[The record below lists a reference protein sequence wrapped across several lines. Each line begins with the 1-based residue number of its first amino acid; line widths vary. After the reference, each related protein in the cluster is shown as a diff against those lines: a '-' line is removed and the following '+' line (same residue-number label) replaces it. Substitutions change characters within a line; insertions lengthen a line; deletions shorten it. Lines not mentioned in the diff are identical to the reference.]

1 MTESGYQNIRASSHS
16 REGSL
21 SEAGSEISESRGLVL
36 SVSSLQPRGARD
48 GSKDSPRSDDS
59 GVILSEMGGIAASH
73 EAAEDSDNMDNMVR
87 LEPEGINEEDQSQN
101 CASSLTLSV
110 DKRLFGRLQEELT
123 QAQSLLKLKEEQ
135 VVKLSRIRDDIEGE
149 MEDLTASL
157 FQEAH
162 KMVQEANVKRA
173 QAEKSFAESEMKVEG
188 LESEVTALKAMVITS
203 TPSMPNKSLNPSH
216 HRVTALDTSSS
227 GDPASPSSPGWERPH
242 RDSVDSGASSG
253 EADRHIDPI
262 LRQEY
267 LSWKKAPDMSE
278 SSLFMT
284 RIYRE
289 DVELCLQFPAT
300 DLAAKVRT
308 GIHANTLCLI
318 PVKPDTGEN
327 PRNCALLDQPRTV
340 RYKLVLDGEKE
351 EHYICQLARN
361 RLTSVCDFLTYCRYV
376 TQGMVKSPVN
386 DVYWEIMELRR
397 KMASARLG
405 FNI

>member
-73 EAAEDSDNMDNMVR
+73 EAAEDSDNMDNMDNMVR

-157 FQEAH
+157 FQ
-162 KMVQEANVKRA
+162 
-173 QAEKSFAESEMKVEG
+173 
-188 LESEVTALKAMVITS
+188 VIIF
-203 TPSMPNKSLNPSH
+203 
-216 HRVTALDTSSS
+216 V
-227 GDPASPSSPGWERPH
+227 
-242 RDSVDSGASSG
+242 
-253 EADRHIDPI
+253 
-262 LRQEY
+262 
-267 LSWKKAPDMSE
+267 
-278 SSLFMT
+278 
-284 RIYRE
+284 
-289 DVELCLQFPAT
+289 
-300 DLAAKVRT
+300 
-308 GIHANTLCLI
+308 
-318 PVKPDTGEN
+318 
-327 PRNCALLDQPRTV
+327 ALLW
-340 RYKLVLDGEKE
+340 LS
-351 EHYICQLARN
+351 I
-361 RLTSVCDFLTYCRYV
+361 
-376 TQGMVKSPVN
+376 
-386 DVYWEIMELRR
+386 
-397 KMASARLG
+397 
-405 FNI
+405 

>member
-59 GVILSEMGGIAASH
+59 GVILGEMGGTAASH

-157 FQEAH
+157 FQ
-162 KMVQEANVKRA
+162 
-173 QAEKSFAESEMKVEG
+173 
-188 LESEVTALKAMVITS
+188 VIIF
-203 TPSMPNKSLNPSH
+203 
-216 HRVTALDTSSS
+216 V
-227 GDPASPSSPGWERPH
+227 
-242 RDSVDSGASSG
+242 
-253 EADRHIDPI
+253 
-262 LRQEY
+262 
-267 LSWKKAPDMSE
+267 
-278 SSLFMT
+278 
-284 RIYRE
+284 
-289 DVELCLQFPAT
+289 
-300 DLAAKVRT
+300 
-308 GIHANTLCLI
+308 
-318 PVKPDTGEN
+318 
-327 PRNCALLDQPRTV
+327 ALLW
-340 RYKLVLDGEKE
+340 LF
-351 EHYICQLARN
+351 I
-361 RLTSVCDFLTYCRYV
+361 
-376 TQGMVKSPVN
+376 
-386 DVYWEIMELRR
+386 
-397 KMASARLG
+397 
-405 FNI
+405 

>member
-1 MTESGYQNIRASSHS
+1 M
-16 REGSL
+16 
-21 SEAGSEISESRGLVL
+21 
-36 SVSSLQPRGARD
+36 
-48 GSKDSPRSDDS
+48 
-59 GVILSEMGGIAASH
+59 
-73 EAAEDSDNMDNMVR
+73 
-87 LEPEGINEEDQSQN
+87 
-101 CASSLTLSV
+101 
-110 DKRLFGRLQEELT
+110 
-123 QAQSLLKLKEEQ
+123 
-135 VVKLSRIRDDIEGE
+135 
-149 MEDLTASL
+149 
-157 FQEAH
+157 
-162 KMVQEANVKRA
+162 
-173 QAEKSFAESEMKVEG
+173 
-188 LESEVTALKAMVITS
+188 TALKAMVITS

-227 GDPASPSSPGWERPH
+227 GHLASPSSPGKERPH

-278 SSLFMT
+278 TSLFMS

-300 DLAAKVRT
+300 ELSAKVRA

-327 PRNCALLDQPRTV
+327 PRNCALLQQPRTV

-361 RLTSVCDFLTYCRYV
+361 RLASVCDFLTYCR
-376 TQGMVKSPVN
+376 
-386 DVYWEIMELRR
+386 
-397 KMASARLG
+397 
-405 FNI
+405 

>member
-1 MTESGYQNIRASSHS
+1 MTEPGHQSIRSSHS
-16 REGSL
+16 RENSP
-21 SEAGSEISESRGLVL
+21 SEASGRGLVL
-36 SVSSLQPRGARD
+36 SVSFLQPRATRD

-59 GVILSEMGGIAASH
+59 GVILGEMGGNGASH
-73 EAAEDSDNMDNMVR
+73 EAAEDSDLMGNRVR
-87 LEPEGINEEDQSQN
+87 PEPEGINEEDQSQN
-101 CASSLTLSV
+101 CSSFTSV
-110 DKRLFGRLQEELT
+110 DRRLFGRLQAELT
-123 QAQSLLKLKEEQ
+123 QAQSQLELKEEQ
-135 VVKLSRIRDDIEGE
+135 IVKLSRIRDDIEGE

-173 QAEKSFAESEMKVEG
+173 QAEKSFVESEMKVEG

-203 TPSMPNKSLNPSH
+203 TPSMPNKTLNPSH

-227 GDPASPSSPGWERPH
+227 GDLSSPSSPSRERTH

-278 SSLFMT
+278 SGLFMA

-289 DVELCLQFPAT
+289 DVELCLEFPST
-300 DLAAKVRT
+300 ELSAKVRE

-327 PRNCALLDQPRTV
+327 PRNCALLQQPRTV

-361 RLTSVCDFLTYCRYV
+361 RLASVCDFLTYCRYV